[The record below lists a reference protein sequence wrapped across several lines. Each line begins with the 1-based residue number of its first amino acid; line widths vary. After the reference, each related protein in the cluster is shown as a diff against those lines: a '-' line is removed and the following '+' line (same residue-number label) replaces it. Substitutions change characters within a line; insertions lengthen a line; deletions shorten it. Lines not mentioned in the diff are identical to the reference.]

1 MGDTYY
7 YVRKEKIL
15 IGNSNADICIPD
27 MEKEYLVTEKEIYVR
42 GKKEKEVAIRKIE
55 IGENILDTGD
65 FRIIIYDEMIAVE
78 GDHSKYACKLQPVSY
93 KEVPFE
99 GFPYYKR
106 SPRIHV
112 KVNPE
117 TIKIKNPPQKAR
129 RKPPPRAR
137 KTSAGRNFTV
147 SCVPS
152 RSCCLASFCCAA

>member
-42 GKKEKEVAIRKIE
+42 GEKEKEVAIRKIE

-99 GFPYYKR
+99 GFPYYL
-106 SPRIHV
+106 SLIH
-112 KVNPE
+112 
-117 TIKIKNPPQKAR
+117 I
-129 RKPPPRAR
+129 
-137 KTSAGRNFTV
+137 
-147 SCVPS
+147 
-152 RSCCLASFCCAA
+152 